1 MQSWKRHRVEERQFE
16 RWKEII
22 GAENMP
28 ETVDRYIVSE
38 YNRNIR
44 AGLTREETLQ
54 AMAKKYGWE
63 YKEL

>member
-1 MQSWKRHRVEERQFE
+1 MQSWKRRRIDEKQFE

-38 YNRNIR
+38 YNRYIGQG
-44 AGLTREETLQ
+44 ASREDTLRDL
-54 AMAKKYGWE
+54 AKKYGWE
-63 YKEL
+63 YKEV